1 MNKMII
7 PKFLRALTWV
17 SIPVFVL
24 ALAGWA
30 SLYNAN
36 PETLPDWLRASSLAL
51 LSGMEILA
59 GVSFILMLT
68 AYNFSLLFDWAL
80 SGLLRRFGK
89 PATATIIARH
99 NTGILV
105 GRWAHIWR
113 IELRVHPVG
122 KEEFHAIT
130 EDMGSGGSEGTK
142 VSVRYD
148 PLTKAV
154 AILRPWEK

>member
-7 PKFLRALTWV
+7 PKILRALTWV
-17 SIPVFVL
+17 SIPIFIL
-24 ALAGWA
+24 SIAGWLLLNNTDQGNLPGWALEA
-30 SLYNAN
+30 SHAFLSAL
-36 PETLPDWLRASSLAL
+36 ET
-51 LSGMEILA
+51 LA

-113 IELRVHPVG
+113 IELRVQPVG
-122 KEEFHAIT
+122 EEEFHAIT

-154 AILRPWEK
+154 AIMRPWEK